1 MENSQ
6 LSNYIKLP
14 QLYWEEQTLFREV
27 LMKRRSIRFFQ
38 STEISIQE
46 VSNILWSANGVSD
59 TQETSEGKLY
69 FKTAPSASN
78 HQEIEIYVFDKNG
91 VYFYNSELHIF
102 QIVKTGD
109 NRSILGKL
117 PFFRKAPISF
127 CLVANMNKMV
137 RYNKDE
143 FRINLYSAMDTG
155 YVSQNIYLY
164 CAARKLATVACGM
177 INRSEIGEFLCL
189 QNAKVM
195 LVHPVGFKKYM

>member
-1 MENSQ
+1 M
-6 LSNYIKLP
+6 
-14 QLYWEEQTLFREV
+14 
-27 LMKRRSIRFFQ
+27 
-38 STEISIQE
+38 
-46 VSNILWSANGVSD
+46 
-59 TQETSEGKLY
+59 
-69 FKTAPSASN
+69 
-78 HQEIEIYVFDKNG
+78 
-91 VYFYNSELHIF
+91 

-195 LVHPVGFKKYM
+195 LVHTVGFKKYM